1 MSLAAAASCWRSWWR
16 RRPGAR
22 SGCGCAQAAT
32 PVTATASQVADQLF
46 VAGDVARLSVA
57 PSGTESVV
65 LELALTPGDRSDLC
79 ESFSRP

>member
-1 MSLAAAASCWRSWWR
+1 MLAILVAAVAWCTVGLGR
-16 RRPGAR
+16 
-22 SGCGCAQAAT
+22 AQAAT

-65 LELALTPGDRSDLC
+65 LELPPSHLC